1 MTPGQLLEGDPMAIT
16 LTGQVAAVLIG
27 QDRDSLVTTRRQEV
41 NATFAGFEG
50 DKHAGLT
57 RKSDSRTP
65 FYPRET
71 EIRSDR
77 QVSIVSTEELAQT
90 ADELG
95 LPDLC
100 PEWFGANLL
109 LSGIAKLSLLPPGT
123 RLFFAQGAVLIVQ
136 AGNNPCPAPGKI
148 IQGHFPEKHDLPT
161 RFVQAAQQ
169 RRGVVAC
176 VERPGLIHAGESVT
190 VEVPEQVLYPP
201 VS

>member
-1 MTPGQLLEGDPMAIT
+1 MAIT

-27 QDRDSLVTTRRQEV
+27 QDPDSLVTTRLQEV
-41 NATFAGFEG
+41 NTTFAGFEG

-65 FYPRET
+65 FYPRGT

-77 QVSIVSTEELAQT
+77 QVSIVSSEELTQI

-95 LPDLC
+95 LPELC

-109 LSGIAKLSLLPPGT
+109 LNDIPKLSFLPPGT
-123 RLFFAQGAVLIVQ
+123 RLFFDQGAVLIVQ
-136 AGNNPCPAPGKI
+136 AGNNPCAGPGKI
-148 IQGHFPEKHDLPT
+148 IQGHFHEKPDLPA
-161 RFVQAAQQ
+161 RFVQAARQ

-176 VERPGLIHAGESVT
+176 IEHPGVIHTGESVI
-190 VEVPEQVLYPP
+190 VEVPEQVLYPTG
-201 VS
+201 